1 MSLKLLSCIMFVKS
15 KLSVD
20 SELGYHRDLKKVGWH
35 FFSNPIWL
43 PKQRWPPCKNAEL
56 YTAFQK
62 GSHQTFGSN
71 FVKYQPILK
80 ILSLPD
86 SAGNLL

>member
-43 PKQRWPPCKNAEL
+43 PKQRWPPCKNAE
-56 YTAFQK
+56 YIVYCVPK
-62 GSHQTFGSN
+62 RKPPN
-71 FVKYQPILK
+71 FWQ
-80 ILSLPD
+80 
-86 SAGNLL
+86 